1 MMAVAAAVTAGARTL
16 GDLFCVKDSV
26 VDEVFPYLD
35 YNARMDMVD
44 YHRAGLD
51 AVTRDVMY
59 NSEVRLTNLT
69 DSVLRLHSDNLDVD
83 VAMFTAR
90 GDTIITVVRTL
101 GLGGGDSDV
110 AVYDTSWRP
119 LGNAFVAPEYSDW
132 LVRNAT
138 KIVDSAMLVATV
150 PYVTWT
156 AESNPGTGELT
167 LTNTAIT
174 TPGMDKAVVA
184 VFLPEIVY
192 SFDGKKFKLR

>member
-1 MMAVAAAVTAGARTL
+1 MMVIAAAVTAGARTL

-26 VDEVFPYLD
+26 VDVVFPYLD

-69 DSVLRLHSDNLDVD
+69 DSMLRLHSDDLDVD

-138 KIVDSAMLVATV
+138 KIVDSAMIVATV
-150 PYVTWT
+150 PYVTWK
-156 AESNPGTGELT
+156 AEANPGTGELT

-174 TPGMDKAVVA
+174 TPGMDKTVVA